1 METTTDLTALVQE
14 HNVRVF
20 SEDETTEDIISALI
34 ADRIIDDE
42 PVFVIDIGA
51 VKRSFEKWKE
61 ELPDVQ
67 PHFAVKSN
75 SDPLIIKVLAALGCN
90 FDCASHNEISSV
102 LEYATPDR
110 IIFAHPVKDC
120 KTLSYAREVDVDLM
134 VFDSSNE
141 LLKIALYA
149 PNANLLLRLK
159 VDDSSSL
166 CRFGTKFG
174 VDQEDVGDLLALAK
188 TLHLNVTGFSFHV
201 GSGARDPQLYLK
213 AMEQCAELTKLGVSA
228 GQPIIID
235 IGGGFSSETFVN
247 FADVIRSFVTERPEF
262 SYIAE
267 PGRLFVNDCATLVI
281 SVIGKKKHT
290 KDGETTFTFYVNES
304 VYGLFN
310 NKIFDYKTID
320 LQPFNEREAP
330 LFKSRVFGRTCD
342 SIDLISDECMLP
354 DLAVGERLY
363 CKNMGAYSAASASS
377 AFNGFVIP
385 KTVYVVTI

>member
-1 METTTDLTALVQE
+1 METNTDLTALVQE

-20 SEDETTEDIISALI
+20 SENESTEDIISALI

-51 VKRSFEKWKE
+51 VKRSFEAWKDA
-61 ELPDVQ
+61 LPEIQ

-102 LEYATPDR
+102 LEYVTPDR

-174 VDQEDVGDLLALAK
+174 VDQTDVSELLTLAK
-188 TLHLNVTGFSFHV
+188 TLNLNVVGFSFHV
-201 GSGARDPQLYLK
+201 GSGARDPNLYVK
-213 AMEQCAELTKLGVSA
+213 AIQQCIDASA
-228 GQPIIID
+228 FCTSNVTID
-235 IGGGFSSETFVN
+235 IGGGFSSETFER
-247 FADVIRSFVTERPEF
+247 FADVIRSFVRDRPEF

-281 SVIGKKKHT
+281 SVIGKKKHVT
-290 KDGETTFTFYVNES
+290 DGETTFTFYVNES

-310 NKIFDYKTID
+310 NKIFDYKTIN
-320 LQPFNEREAP
+320 LQPFNEREGP

-342 SIDLISDECMLP
+342 SIDLISEECMLP